1 VLRDA
6 LVHALQRHRGLGND
20 DPAAGIDL
28 LDRVMRSIESTISPT
43 IGMVAPTSPV
53 IPPWVVTG
61 TRVRW
66 QIARN
71 FETSSVVR
79 GRITAGGGATG
90 TPAISV

>member
-1 VLRDA
+1 MIRKSTLLAVAASATPDVTFPEMGPEADQVEAKAVIEGPLTEELGRA
-6 LVHALQRHRGLGND
+6 L
-20 DPAAGIDL
+20 
-28 LDRVMRSIESTISPT
+28 
-43 IGMVAPTSPV
+43 
-53 IPPWVVTG
+53 
-61 TRVRW
+61 W